1 MVVHLSLETPN
12 GGLMSTS
19 DRLQNLLSLAKEDP
33 INSFTRYGLAMEYTR
48 LNRIQEALQ
57 TFRELLEG
65 EPLYV
70 AAYYQMGTLLAKCG
84 QIEEARRIYLHGIEA
99 ATKKA
104 DWHAKS
110 ELESALQSL

>member
-1 MVVHLSLETPN
+1 
-12 GGLMSTS
+12 MSAT

-33 INSFTRYGLAMEYTR
+33 NNSFIRYGLAMEYAR
-48 LNRIQEALQ
+48 LNKTQEALQ
-57 TFRELLEG
+57 TFRELLES

-70 AAYYQMGTLLAKCG
+70 AAYLQMGTLLAKYG
-84 QIEEARRIYLHGIEA
+84 QIEEARRIYSHGIEA
-99 ATKKA
+99 ANKKA